1 MSYTDLLK
9 NKIRGKR
16 CALLGLGVSNTPL
29 LELLLSF
36 DCASEITVYDER
48 LSPESEKALYFS
60 KQGVR
65 FIVGKTC
72 FDDIRADI
80 IFRSPGIRPDT
91 ASIPREI
98 DGGAILTSEI
108 EELLNISPARS
119 FAITGSDGKTTST
132 TLCGKFL
139 SASSRVF
146 VGGNIGT
153 PLLDRLDEMQEC
165 DSLVLELSSFQLM
178 RVSRSPFAVA
188 ITNLSQNHLDWH
200 RDFEEYVSAKKN
212 AIGKDTKRV
221 VLNADCDVTRA
232 IAEEI
237 ATERPDIELF
247 VFSSKKNSYA
257 ETVGTLTGAKAAFI
271 KDGHI
276 VLSDGEREE
285 NILTCSEVR
294 LPGTHN
300 LENYMTAIC
309 LCYGFAK
316 SEIFASVARE
326 FGGVEHRLEFVRQ
339 LDGVDYYNSSIDSS
353 PSRTAAAL
361 SALQGRDITVICG
374 GYDKNLDYTPLAE
387 SIARSTVSTVVLTG
401 NTAEKIYNALLS
413 CEGTAHGQ
421 VNIIRA
427 SDFENALVL
436 ARESARRGGCVLL
449 SPASASF
456 DRFNNFAERGRYFK
470 KLVCELE

>member
-60 KQGVR
+60 KRGVR

-98 DGGAILTSEI
+98 ESGAILTSEI

-119 FAITGSDGKTTST
+119 FAITGSDGKTTTT

-139 SASSRVF
+139 SSSSRVF

-153 PLLDRLDEMQEC
+153 PLLDRLDEMQES

-200 RDFEEYVSAKKN
+200 KS
-212 AIGKDTKRV
+212 
-221 VLNADCDVTRA
+221 
-232 IAEEI
+232 
-237 ATERPDIELF
+237 
-247 VFSSKKNSYA
+247 
-257 ETVGTLTGAKAAFI
+257 FI
-271 KDGHI
+271 
-276 VLSDGEREE
+276 
-285 NILTCSEVR
+285 
-294 LPGTHN
+294 
-300 LENYMTAIC
+300 
-309 LCYGFAK
+309 
-316 SEIFASVARE
+316 
-326 FGGVEHRLEFVRQ
+326 
-339 LDGVDYYNSSIDSS
+339 
-353 PSRTAAAL
+353 
-361 SALQGRDITVICG
+361 
-374 GYDKNLDYTPLAE
+374 
-387 SIARSTVSTVVLTG
+387 
-401 NTAEKIYNALLS
+401 
-413 CEGTAHGQ
+413 
-421 VNIIRA
+421 
-427 SDFENALVL
+427 
-436 ARESARRGGCVLL
+436 
-449 SPASASF
+449 
-456 DRFNNFAERGRYFK
+456 
-470 KLVCELE
+470 